1 MVDRAGLSDYLRNF
15 PHPGGII
22 VCEERKF
29 IYMKAPRTGGTS
41 ILRQT
46 LEPAIHSIFHFK
58 DAPQRFDRWRRQIT
72 GERLKEYFI
81 FTFVRNPWDRF
92 ISISCYLGVPIRRLA
107 KKFRELQRDEA
118 IRMHSVP
125 LYQYAHCDGELFPDF
140 VGRFERLQQDFARI
154 ATRLGLPRQRLPHA
168 SRTEHAHYSRYYDV
182 ELKQRIA
189 EIYADDIR
197 AFEYRFERP
206 VV

>member
-1 MVDRAGLSDYLRNF
+1 MVHRAGLSDYLRSF

-46 LEPAIHSIFHFK
+46 LEPAIPSIVHVK
-58 DAPQRFDRWRRQIT
+58 DAPQRFDAWRREIT
-72 GERLKEYFI
+72 DDRLDDYFI

-92 ISISCYLGVPIRRLA
+92 VSISCYLGVPIRRLA
-107 KKFRELQRDEA
+107 RKFRELQRDDA
-118 IRMHSVP
+118 IRTHSLP
-125 LYQYAHCDGELFPDF
+125 LYQYAHCGGELFVDF
-140 VGRFERLQQDFARI
+140 VGRFERLQHDFDQVAARL
-154 ATRLGLPRQRLPHA
+154 RLPRQPLPHA
-168 SRTEHAHYSRYYDV
+168 SRTAHAHYSGYYDAD
-182 ELKQRIA
+182 LKQRVA
-189 EIYADDIR
+189 DIYADDLR

-206 VV
+206 VD